1 MQGLPGIF
9 SDIPREKDNRRS
21 SFAVQAGSCVSDQQY
36 RKRGIRRT
44 CALMVIWIT
53 GLSGAGKT
61 TLCAALYRLLKPRL
75 PELVLLDGDAIRSAF
90 GADLGYKEADR
101 QVQVKR
107 LQNLAKVL
115 SDQGLV
121 VLVAVLYAH
130 PALLDWNRH
139 NIRDY
144 FEIYLKASLDTL
156 RRRDSKGWYQK
167 ATRGEA
173 SNVVGID
180 IPWYAPPSPD
190 LVVDVDHPESPEVL
204 ARRVAM
210 SVSRL
215 ARLLEKI

>member
-1 MQGLPGIF
+1 
-9 SDIPREKDNRRS
+9 
-21 SFAVQAGSCVSDQQY
+21 
-36 RKRGIRRT
+36 
-44 CALMVIWIT
+44 MVIWIT

-121 VLVAVLYAH
+121 ALVAVLYTH
-130 PALLDWNRH
+130 PVLLDWNRH

-144 FEIYLKASLDTL
+144 FEIYLEASLDTL
-156 RRRDSKGWYQK
+156 RVRDSKGWY
-167 ATRGEA
+167 ARVARGEIA
-173 SNVVGID
+173 DVVGVD
-180 IPWYAPPSPD
+180 IPWHTPISPD
-190 LVVDVDHPESPEVL
+190 LVINVDNPEPPEAM
-204 ARRVAM
+204 ARRVAR
-210 SVSRL
+210 SVPRL
-215 ARLLEKI
+215 ACLLEQT